1 MEFPDPPP
9 HPSLILKDPTLLK
22 SVDERVSFDQETEQW
37 IFEDNESEYQYNFI
51 LQKWLPVKRNQAIED
66 GGDVVVNRDVEIDE
80 NKDDIKR
87 AKRQKLEEIKK
98 PQTTAA
104 KVNTGIFISNLPEDV
119 STNELEE
126 TFGKFGLISED
137 FKTGEKRIKLY
148 YDDNSRFKGEAF
160 IIYYNK
166 ESVDLAIQMQDDT
179 SFRGKVIKVE
189 PARFDPKF
197 NEDATNSASNA
208 QSGAKKLLTLEEKK
222 LLQSKTQ
229 AMKQKL
235 ADWGEGEAEIS
246 ANSTSTVPK
255 ADFIRRKIWD
265 KTVVIEN
272 MFRLD
277 ELQSDPT
284 LELELKQ
291 DIQEECDKLG
301 IGNEITKIFIYDTSK
316 SVTVK
321 FSNAE
326 LSEKCIAGFEG
337 RYFDGLKLSV
347 KKYAGEKL
355 SHSKSN
361 ESNSERIEKFGDWL
375 EDGPKS

>member
-1 MEFPDPPP
+1 MELPDPPP
-9 HPSLILKDPTLLK
+9 HPSLISKDPSLIK
-22 SVDERVSFDQETEQW
+22 SVDERVSFDRESEQW
-37 IFEDNESEYQYNFI
+37 IFEDTESEYQYNFI
-51 LQKWLPVKRNQAIED
+51 LQKWLPVKRNQVIED
-66 GGDVVVNRDVEIDE
+66 DGDVVSNRDVEIDE

-98 PQTTAA
+98 PQATTT

-119 STNELEE
+119 TTNELEE

-137 FKTGEKRIKLY
+137 FKTGDKRIKLY
-148 YDDNSRFKGEAF
+148 YDDNSKFKGEAF
-160 IIYYNK
+160 IIFYNK

-189 PARFDPKF
+189 PARFDPKL
-197 NEDATNSASNA
+197 NGDTTNPTSNA
-208 QSGAKKLLTLEEKK
+208 QSGTKKSLTLEEKK

-246 ANSTSTVPK
+246 SNSTLPK

-272 MFRLD
+272 MFRLA

-284 LELELKQ
+284 LELEIKQ

-301 IGNEITKIFIYDTSK
+301 IGNEITKIFVHDISK

-326 LSEKCIAGFEG
+326 SSEKCIAGFGG

-347 KKYAGEKL
+347 KKYSGEKL